1 MQFRVKE
8 KKQFVG
14 YNSYSR
20 SVSGK
25 RGRFRASYRET
36 VTVPIL
42 YDQDVDSTR
51 SVSML
56 CIVFIILALF
66 AFVSAVTGRSNVF
79 TFSGL
84 LQSFAD
90 CPSIPLP
97 AVVNFMDNLYIY
109 DDWTRLGNW
118 LRDFINNFL
127 LPFISV
133 IVYFCTAISQLVL
146 YIIWFLKI
154 LFVGV

>member
-8 KKQFVG
+8 TKQFVG
-14 YNSYSR
+14 SNSYSR
-20 SVSGK
+20 TVTGQ
-25 RGRFRASYRET
+25 RGRFRGTYRQT
-36 VTVPIL
+36 VTFPIL
-42 YDQDVDSTR
+42 YEQEVDSTR
-51 SVSML
+51 SVGL
-56 CIVFIILALF
+56 FGVVFIILALF

-79 TFSGL
+79 TFTGL

-97 AVVNFMDNLYIY
+97 AVVNFMDNLHI
-109 DDWTRLGNW
+109 DGDWTVFGNW
-118 LRDFINNFL
+118 LKDFINNFL
-127 LPFISV
+127 LPLVSV
-133 IVYFCTAISQLVL
+133 VVYFSTAISQLVL